1 MRSILTKHLEFI
13 NRLWDCSDAEMKQ
26 ENPKEYELKEDIKK
40 MITLLD
46 EIGDKMNTDYEF
58 NDENELKEFF
68 ELFRKQFHSLWN

>member
-26 ENPKEYELKEDIKK
+26 ETPKEYELREDIKK
-40 MITLLD
+40 MIALLD
-46 EIGDKMNTDYEF
+46 EIRDKMNTDHDF

-68 ELFRKQFHSLWN
+68 ELFRKQFHALWN